1 MLCAA
6 DSQSH
11 ISPRRVL
18 TFCVESTK
26 QAVPDKPSPHIL
38 RAPKM
43 AAAMEPNKIKEEV
56 TALQVRFDA
65 LRGYL

>member
-1 MLCAA
+1 M
-6 DSQSH
+6 
-11 ISPRRVL
+11 
-18 TFCVESTK
+18 ESTQ